1 MKESKGNAS
10 LSLSSDS
17 KKAKDAMKIKKKDG
31 KNKKSSREIKVESE
45 DKDTDAVLTGATGEW
60 ALLEREG
67 TINLYSG
74 KPGSEC
80 GVMVDASSYF
90 DRFVNLFMFASSA
103 ACLPARPS
111 IYLSIYLHAAHSFIL
126 MITHRTNIFLGYGRA
141 IRKLSDISWF

>member
-1 MKESKGNAS
+1 MIRLLASQGQVEFLSSVSPKNLLAKMMKENKGNAS

-17 KKAKDAMKIKKKDG
+17 KKAKDAIKIKKKDG
-31 KNKKSSREIKVESE
+31 KNKKNSSEVKVESG
-45 DKDTDAVLTGATGEW
+45 DKDTGAVLTGATGEW

-90 DRFVNLFMFASSA
+90 DRFVNFLMFASSA
-103 ACLPARPS
+103 TCLPA
-111 IYLSIYLHAAHSFIL
+111 YQ
-126 MITHRTNIFLGYGRA
+126 
-141 IRKLSDISWF
+141 